1 MKFVDKQ
8 WILPFSISFA
18 NLTFFLCCKNMREPL
33 FHEFFHLLIFHSS
46 YNNVL
51 LLYFCNLMVR
61 YTVLTETSYFT
72 AATLKKGGNVLIPCL
87 PCGVT
92 FDMFEC
98 LASHLKTCSLS
109 HIPMYFISERAEAS
123 LAYSNIY
130 AEWWVWKCLSWLVL
144 VICDCLFHRIIYQ
157 WCWQSNALFTTLD
170 GYHHRT
176 GTIQEGTS
184 DVNPAWEMWFI
195 SSLCES

>member
-1 MKFVDKQ
+1 MSSYPLDDCIEWLTMKFVDKQ
-8 WILPFSISFA
+8 WILPLSISFA
-18 NLTFFLCCKNMREPL
+18 NLTFFLCCWNMREPL

-51 LLYFCNLMVR
+51 LWYFCNLMVR

-130 AEWWVWKCLSWLVL
+130 AEWWVWKCVS
-144 VICDCLFHRIIYQ
+144 
-157 WCWQSNALFTTLD
+157 
-170 GYHHRT
+170 
-176 GTIQEGTS
+176 
-184 DVNPAWEMWFI
+184 
-195 SSLCES
+195 